1 MSEKLSSNNLEQ
13 VNFIEVH
20 NYDGKIVEFVN
31 TKIIES
37 VEVEYIYSENDRLEG
52 FQVIIRKTSGDSIR
66 IADKQN
72 IPTYKEEE
80 KIFKGVKCD
89 FSKYIKNSI
98 VSAIS
103 QGKSVK
109 IDKSDLCVEY
119 GKILEKNIS
128 HFGKI
133 DG

>member
-1 MSEKLSSNNLEQ
+1 MSEKILSNNAGQ

-20 NYDGKIVEFVN
+20 NYDGKVVEFVN
-31 TKIIES
+31 AKMIES
-37 VEVEYIYSENDRLEG
+37 IEVEYIHSKDNRLEG
-52 FQVIIRKTSGDSIR
+52 FHLIIRKVSGDLIR

-89 FSKYIKNSI
+89 FSNYIKNSL
-98 VSAIS
+98 VNVIS
-103 QGKSVK
+103 QGDNAK
-109 IDKSDLCVEY
+109 IDKSDLCIEY
-119 GKILEKNIS
+119 GKILDKNIS
-128 HFGKI
+128 LFGKI